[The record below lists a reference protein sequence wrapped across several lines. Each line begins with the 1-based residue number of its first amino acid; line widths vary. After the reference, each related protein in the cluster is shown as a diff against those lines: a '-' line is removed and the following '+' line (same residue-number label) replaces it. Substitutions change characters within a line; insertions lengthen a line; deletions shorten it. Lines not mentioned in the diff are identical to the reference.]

1 MRVMLILEDIS
12 SKMGVYNRMSVI
24 LPMCK
29 ISKSGGIFMRKQNRL
44 KITAAV
50 LAGFMVLTDTAYAQ
64 GGISGKV
71 LKSDI
76 RAYINGEPVHIKDV
90 RMGKG
95 NNHQDY
101 YFILDLDIQ
110 KEDIN
115 SLSIECNI

>member
-1 MRVMLILEDIS
+1 
-12 SKMGVYNRMSVI
+12 
-24 LPMCK
+24 
-29 ISKSGGIFMRKQNRL
+29 MRKQNRV
-44 KITAAV
+44 KIIIAV
-50 LAGFMVLTDTAYAQ
+50 LAGVLALTNTAYAQ
-64 GGISGKV
+64 GSISGNV

-90 RMGKG
+90 RIGKG

-115 SLSIECNI
+115 SLSIECSI